1 MSKFVP
7 YLLTKRSGALLKIAK
22 KIFGPSMVVDAAQ
35 SRVVH
40 IQQDE
45 EICLKQLKEANAKN
59 IQVLSN
65 GGIEIDSIAI
75 TFSSG
80 NVVHFNATEWG
91 SMVPY
96 EIVKTV

>member
-1 MSKFVP
+1 MPKFVP

-22 KIFGPSMVVDAAQ
+22 KIFGPGMVVDAAL

-40 IQQDE
+40 VQCDE
-45 EICLKQLKEANAKN
+45 EICLKKLKSMDVKN
-59 IQVLSN
+59 IQQLSN
-65 GGIEIDSIAI
+65 GGLQIDSIAI